1 MTSLHAELAAREPG
15 TPSLEATVAEAAAE
29 MCALPSSRA
38 ALRDLAGAAPPA
50 DAPGEGGGAASAPR
64 VGERVTPATLMASI
78 APGIAPSGTYD
89 ALACLS
95 TLERRL
101 AARCRAAAGAAA
113 GAVAGPGAGAGG
125 SGAPG
130 GSAAGRSSEAGARGA
145 GPGAAPPSRGGA
157 GGPPSLEAVRGALE
171 ALPGGLLAQLPAL
184 LGAAGLSATA
194 ADRVAACLRA
204 LVAVAPVHQPL
215 LLRELEAELGR
226 CGLHAMHGRWR
237 SAPSG
242 TGAAG

>member
-1 MTSLHAELAAREPG
+1 M
-15 TPSLEATVAEAAAE
+15 AEAAAE
-29 MCALPSSRA
+29 MCALPSSRT

-50 DAPGEGGGAASAPR
+50 DAPAEGGGAPGAQRP
-64 VGERVTPATLMASI
+64 GERVTPAALMASI

-101 AARCRAAAGAAA
+101 AARCRAAAGADA
-113 GAVAGPGAGAGG
+113 GAGAG
-125 SGAPG
+125 AG

-145 GPGAAPPSRGGA
+145 GPGAGPAPRGGAGEARCGA

-226 CGLHAMHGRWR
+226 CGLHAVHGRWR
-237 SAPSG
+237 SAHSG